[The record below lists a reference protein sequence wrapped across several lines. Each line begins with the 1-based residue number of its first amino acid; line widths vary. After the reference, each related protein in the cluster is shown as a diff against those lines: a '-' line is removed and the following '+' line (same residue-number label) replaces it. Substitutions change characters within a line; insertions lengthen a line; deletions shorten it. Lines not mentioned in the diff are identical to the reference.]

1 MLNNLNY
8 NNAYEQSGINYSNRG
23 SCPNYGNKRSER
35 GTMRTQF
42 DNEFW
47 NINHITHSRTAR
59 SNIWEI
65 VVGCSAY
72 SCMQR
77 RSSSSSSNSRLLFNH
92 TLTKRHLERLWKK
105 QLYAVELQIS
115 LTASSKCEIYWCRNS
130 QDEYYICKLCINFS
144 MTSLELYDY
153 DQGPKDS

>member
-1 MLNNLNY
+1 MSNNLNY

-23 SCPNYGNKRSER
+23 SCPNYCNKRSER

-92 TLTKRHLERLWKK
+92 TLTKRHLERLWKNNFM
-105 QLYAVELQIS
+105 Q
-115 LTASSKCEIYWCRNS
+115 SSCRSAWRPRQNVKVTDAETVKMSIIYVNCV
-130 QDEYYICKLCINFS
+130 
-144 MTSLELYDY
+144 
-153 DQGPKDS
+153 